1 MRNESRPPARH
12 RRQWPIKVTCQSVE
26 CARWQCSTPA
36 RNEDKQAFGR
46 KRKGVRQVI
55 KAACFARSILF
66 GSTSGGGGGEKIW
79 GVTRGEYDS
88 AAFAAF
94 AGGLFT
100 IRDSEIDRQLR

>member
-1 MRNESRPPARH
+1 MSRARPPARH

-66 GSTSGGGGGEKIW
+66 GSTSGGGEKIG

>member
-1 MRNESRPPARH
+1 MSRARPPARH

-36 RNEDKQAFGR
+36 RNEDKQGFGR

-66 GSTSGGGGGEKIW
+66 GSTSGGGSNERENGDNKKW
-79 GVTRGEYDS
+79 H
-88 AAFAAF
+88 
-94 AGGLFT
+94 
-100 IRDSEIDRQLR
+100 RQQGNLLVVIVSQMYL